1 MSVKDIFNRPAEA
14 RRLLICTGPCCNNS
28 GMAEVFLGQ
37 LRQGLLAE
45 GLDEAMIG
53 QASCVKRSCLGKCS
67 GEPLAFV
74 HPEGIWY
81 HHLSGENLLKILRQH
96 LLENRPVEALILDE
110 EDE

>member
-1 MSVKDIFNRPAEA
+1 MSIKDIFNRPAEA
-14 RRLLICTGPCCNNS
+14 RRLLICTGPCCNS
-28 GMAEVFLGQ
+28 DGLAEIFLSH
-37 LRQGLLAE
+37 LREGLLAE
-45 GLDEAMIG
+45 GLDETMIG

-81 HHLSGENLLKILRQH
+81 HRLSGENLLKIFRHH
-96 LLENRPVEALILDE
+96 LLENHPVEELILYE

>member
-14 RRLLICTGPCCNNS
+14 RRLLICTGPCCNSS
-28 GMAEVFLGQ
+28 GLAEVFLGQ
-37 LRQGLLAE
+37 LREELLAE
-45 GLDEAMIG
+45 GLNEAMAG

-74 HPEGIWY
+74 DPEGIWY
-81 HHLSGENLLKILRQH
+81 HRLSGPNLLKILHQH
-96 LLENRPVEALILDE
+96 LLGHRPVEELILQE